1 MIETPKIENMVKDFF
16 EAFNKLTG
24 QEKIYFLAQIDK
36 VLAGKSEKDKKIFLS
51 LIKSARE
58 GRSQEE
64 TILAMKKV

>member
-36 VLAGKSEKDKKIFLS
+36 VLAGKNDKDKKIFLS
-51 LIKSARE
+51 LIKAARE
-58 GRSQEE
+58 GKSQEE
-64 TILAMKKV
+64 AVLAMKKV